1 MYEGI
6 ARSRPDALQISGRA
20 GMIQLYMNSVD
31 GKKPQRI
38 SRREPLH
45 GWEGGGKKAAG
56 HPGAGSE
63 SCTAGGRYP
72 HKRG

>member
-1 MYEGI
+1 
-6 ARSRPDALQISGRA
+6 
-20 GMIQLYMNSVD
+20 MIQLYMNSVD